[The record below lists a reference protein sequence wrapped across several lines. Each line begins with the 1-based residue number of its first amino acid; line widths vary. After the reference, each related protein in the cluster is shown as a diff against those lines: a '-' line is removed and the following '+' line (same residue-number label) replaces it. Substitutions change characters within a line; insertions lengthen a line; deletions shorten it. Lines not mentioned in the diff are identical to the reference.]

1 MARNE
6 MTIKVGVKLEV
17 SKETADAALAIVAM
31 YVNDTGKDIIGR
43 RLEDGTVSFEYI
55 ERIGTDGVKM
65 EGITEADIS
74 KLKVDQLDPEL
85 MEKKIP
91 KYTINSG
98 GDSYLAHFK

>member
-31 YVNDTGKDIIGR
+31 YVNDTGKDVIVR

-55 ERIGTDGVKM
+55 ERMGTDGVKM

-74 KLKVDQLDPEL
+74 KLKIDKLDPEL
-85 MEKKIP
+85 MDKIP
-91 KYTINSG
+91 RYTM
-98 GDSYLAHFK
+98 KV